1 MASKPVSLGTFLGVN
16 NRREA
21 ARLQVRLPGNVQAT
35 YLRAAENVDVD
46 GGFMRRRRGISA
58 ALTPRAHSIWGDG
71 ADDGY
76 AVVDGALVRLALDG
90 DELQQQALLAGFTS
104 APVSFERMPTG
115 AVVWSD
121 GQRLGAIRNGAPG
134 ELVPEAP
141 NPVPVVNVVAGA
153 LPAGRYLL
161 AFTRVTSAGESA
173 ATQPAQLD
181 LADGSGFVIT
191 GMDAATQVYMSGPNG
206 DILTAV
212 AGDTI
217 LSLTNT
223 GPRCETLLLE
233 RMPAGQIVRHYNSSL
248 LVARGNMLCRSEPY
262 RYGLWRPGKSFILF
276 PAPITVMEPCVGGVF
291 VCADRTYW
299 LAGDLDATA
308 MQPVLPY
315 GGVAGSGTRC
325 GTDDN
330 VRVFWVSPH
339 GLVMGTPDGAAKAV
353 QEKDLTFSGAARAAT
368 LYREGQ
374 GIAQAIF
381 TRQGIRPLATASRGF
396 VASEIHRK
404 ETVL

>member
-1 MASKPVSLGTFLGVN
+1 MASKPVSLGTFIGVT

-21 ARLQVRLPGNVQAT
+21 TRLDAGKAGT
-35 YLRAAENVDVD
+35 YLRAADNVDVD
-46 GGFMRRRRGISA
+46 GGFLRRRRGTSA
-58 ALTPRAHSIWGDG
+58 SLTPRAHSIWGDG

-76 AVVDGALVRLALDG
+76 AVVDGALVRLTLDG
-90 DELQQQALLAGFTS
+90 DELQQQALLAGLTS
-104 APVSFERMPTG
+104 APVSFERMPTA

-121 GQRLGAIRNGAPG
+121 GQRLGAIRNGVAG

-161 AFTRVTSAGESA
+161 AFTRITGAGESA
-173 ATQPAQLD
+173 ATQPVQFD

-191 GMDAATQVYMSGPNG
+191 GMDAATQAYMSGPNG
-206 DILTAV
+206 DMLTAV

-233 RMPAGQIVRHYNSSL
+233 RMPAGQIVRHYNASL

-262 RYGLWRPGKSFILF
+262 RYGLWRPSKNYIQF

-299 LAGDLDATA
+299 LAGDLDATV

-315 GGVAGSGTRC
+315 GGVAGSGARSD
-325 GTDDN
+325 TDDT

-339 GLVMGTPDGAAKAV
+339 GLVMGTSDGAAKAV
-353 QEKDLTFSGAARAAT
+353 QEKDLMFSGAARAAT
-368 LYREGQ
+368 LCREGQ

-396 VASEIHRK
+396 IAAETHRK
-404 ETVL
+404 ETIL

>member
-1 MASKPVSLGTFLGVN
+1 MAPKPIALGTFIGVS

-21 ARLQVRLPGNVQAT
+21 TRMDAGKAGT
-35 YLRAAENVDVD
+35 YLRAADNVNVD
-46 GGFMRRRRGISA
+46 GGFLRRRRGTSA

-76 AVVDGALVRLALDG
+76 AVVDGALVRLALNG
-90 DELQQQALLAGFTS
+90 DELLQENLLAGFTS
-104 APVSFERMPTG
+104 APVSFERMPTD

-121 GQRLGAIRNGAPG
+121 GQRLGVIRNGVAG
-134 ELVPEAP
+134 ELVPQAP

-153 LPAGRYLL
+153 MPAGRYLL

-173 ATQPAQLD
+173 ATKSAQFD

-206 DILTAV
+206 DILTAA

-217 LSLTNT
+217 VSLTNT

-248 LVARGNMLCRSEPY
+248 LVARGSMLCRSEPY
-262 RYGLWRPGKSFILF
+262 RYGLWNPGKSYIQF
-276 PAPITVMEPCVGGVF
+276 PAPITVVEPCVAGVF

-299 LAGDLDATA
+299 LAGDLAATT

-315 GGVAGSGTRC
+315 GAVAGSGVRS

-330 VRVFWVSPH
+330 VRTFWVSPH

-381 TRQGIRPLATASRGF
+381 TRQGIQPLATASRGF
-396 VASEIHRK
+396 VAAEIHRK